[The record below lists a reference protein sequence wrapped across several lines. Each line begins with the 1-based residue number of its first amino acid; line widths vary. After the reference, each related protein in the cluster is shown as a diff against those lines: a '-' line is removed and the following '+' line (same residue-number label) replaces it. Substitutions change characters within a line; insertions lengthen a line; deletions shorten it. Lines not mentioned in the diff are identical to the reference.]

1 MGKHR
6 YRKTVNFTPVQTS
19 KIKLVVSEGQNGFG
33 SAAEFRVL
41 TGTQDLTKTQLRM
54 STYVEGE
61 GTATVSK
68 EKIEQ
73 GEEVT
78 FTATAKKGATFTG
91 WYDVLGTKVSDEAV
105 YTVTPEENL
114 TLIAKFEKE
123 ASRISQKIRPIRL
136 RSMEKN
142 RPSKKEKRLRS
153 QPIRKRGL

>member
-73 GEEVT
+73 E
-78 FTATAKKGATFTG
+78 KKLPLLQQQRK
-91 WYDVLGTKVSDEAV
+91 VLHLPDGMMSLEQ
-105 YTVTPEENL
+105 
-114 TLIAKFEKE
+114 
-123 ASRISQKIRPIRL
+123 R
-136 RSMEKN
+136 
-142 RPSKKEKRLRS
+142 
-153 QPIRKRGL
+153 